1 MLTRADP
8 GPFLL
13 LLLVLL
19 QSVPGAE
26 RRKVV
31 GRRLSVVGCR
41 LRTADCRCLTQ
52 LSKALNYGRAGC
64 QLNEQHV
71 AATLPTQKETGK
83 EKQKQKQKEKQKGKG
98 KEEKVAA
105 AAARF
110 VALSHLISFAG
121 PWDRPAGHRP
131 QLLAQLLPLP
141 LPLPLPPS
149 VV

>member
-1 MLTRADP
+1 MP
-8 GPFLL
+8 
-13 LLLVLL
+13 
-19 QSVPGAE
+19 SVA
-26 RRKVV
+26 RLSVV
-31 GRRLSVVGCR
+31 GCRLSVVGCR
-41 LRTADCRCLTQ
+41 LRTGDCRCLTQ

-98 KEEKVAA
+98 KEEEEKVAA

-141 LPLPLPPS
+141 LPLPPS